1 MTMLELVQ
9 DVRLSPEE
17 LNVIIQDQIRKSPD
31 IQSITILS
39 LDGLPIVS
47 TSSKEEEI
55 YSAMAAASISLSERV
70 LTTLQ
75 RGEVKD
81 IMISGSKG
89 FVMIRSAGENAVVS
103 ITARGYKNYGL
114 IRVVAKQIA
123 AQIAEKL

>member
-1 MTMLELVQ
+1 MIDTVQ
-9 DVRLSPEE
+9 EVRLSPKE
-17 LNVIIQDQIRKSPD
+17 LEVIIQDYISKSPD

-39 LDGLPIVS
+39 TDGLPIVS

-70 LTTLQ
+70 LTELQ

-89 FVMIRSAGENAVVS
+89 FVMIRSAGENAVIS
-103 ITARGYKNYGL
+103 ITAKGCKNYGL
-114 IRVVAKQIA
+114 IRLIAKNIA
-123 AQIAEKL
+123 AQINKKL